1 MALCE
6 QIRRLRRQRGLT
18 QEEVARALGVT
29 APTVSKWERGTTLPD
44 LGLLA
49 PLARLLGTD
58 ANGLLAFQQ
67 EMDRQA
73 LADFAARLVQTAAA
87 DGVPAALALARTQR
101 QQFPRSGALALTL
114 ALNLEGLLAMQAQEP
129 AAADQAW
136 LEELYHQEADSQ
148 DEAVAAQA
156 RAMLFGKAMAS
167 QEYDQAQQLL
177 DRLPDRP
184 LYHKEQMAAQL
195 ALARQDNAQ
204 AGRLLESQLLEQVS
218 AVQTTLLTLME
229 LAARE
234 GRQADLAHLAQ
245 RAQAVGEDFQL
256 SAYTVWVV
264 RMEQACLTKDRAQG
278 LAALEGLL
286 AALEEPWPQGSS
298 PFRRYLARES
308 LDLHT
313 MRGGILRELADPEN
327 QVYDFLR
334 DDPRFQALVGKGT

>member
-1 MALCE
+1 MGA
-6 QIRRLRRQRGLT
+6 G
-18 QEEVARALGVT
+18 
-29 APTVSKWERGTTLPD
+29 GTTLPD

-136 LEELYHQEADSQ
+136 LEELYHQAADSQ

-204 AGRLLESQLLEQVS
+204 AGRLMESQLLEQVS

-256 SAYTVWVV
+256 SAYTVWAV

-286 AALEEPWPQGSS
+286 VALGRNAGPRSPRPSDGTWPGRAWTCTPCGEASCGSWPTRKTRPMTFSGTIPGSRLWWERERSRRPTATMPWRGHLQGIV
-298 PFRRYLARES
+298 YCVGN
-308 LDLHT
+308 DL
-313 MRGGILRELADPEN
+313 
-327 QVYDFLR
+327 
-334 DDPRFQALVGKGT
+334 